1 MVRSL
6 KPVLEVLFYRS
17 ETGRDPVRE
26 WIRSLGD
33 DARYVF
39 GKDLKIIQFDWPIGM
54 PLVRSL
60 GGGLWEMRSQPR
72 DGIGRI
78 LFIIQDGTMVILHGF
93 IKKSRKIPQE
103 EIDLARKRA
112 NLSQRGRHGH
122 FEP

>member
-26 WIRSLGD
+26 WIRSLND

-60 GGGLWEMRSQPR
+60 GGGLWEMRSQLR

-78 LFIIQDGTMVILHGF
+78 LFIIQDHTMVILHGF

-112 NLSQRGRHGH
+112 NLSRRGRHGH